1 MTKIFHK
8 NNSEISFPE
17 KAKELIKLAKEA
29 DPKCR
34 AFGANYHKYELNPT
48 ATIKEVRQFEKEYNI
63 KLPEGFVKYLTE
75 VGNGGAG
82 PDYGIYSLEMLR
94 KRNPSLK
101 QFGCKKAFIDQR
113 FNSDNPD
120 YDPYSIREEWEKI
133 CEEYENASE
142 RLLDDECLNIML
154 NVFGGTLNIG
164 TPGCTMSYELII
176 DGSENNGKI
185 AVIDHDMD
193 ENAPPNLT
201 DMDFEEWFCD
211 YFERIINGQSII
223 EDNINARNNSFMYYL
238 HERATFKEKSV
249 DEFLDQLRH
258 VTHYDVETYMG
269 LEYVIRQVWRHL
281 SSHFDPNDLFEITNL
296 PEDYIRYVKQ
306 LELEVNV
313 YKNYIKN
320 YLGNILNE
328 KY

>member
-1 MTKIFHK
+1 
-8 NNSEISFPE
+8 
-17 KAKELIKLAKEA
+17 
-29 DPKCR
+29 
-34 AFGANYHKYELNPT
+34 
-48 ATIKEVRQFEKEYNI
+48 
-63 KLPEGFVKYLTE
+63 
-75 VGNGGAG
+75 
-82 PDYGIYSLEMLR
+82 
-94 KRNPSLK
+94 
-101 QFGCKKAFIDQR
+101 
-113 FNSDNPD
+113 
-120 YDPYSIREEWEKI
+120 
-133 CEEYENASE
+133 
-142 RLLDDECLNIML
+142 ML